1 MKYIS
6 EFRDPDRAQGLLR
19 NIEQLTLE
27 LEATE
32 EKPIRLMEVCGGHTH
47 TIFKFGLEELLP
59 KGIDLIHG
67 PGCPVCVLPMNR
79 VDDCIAIAE
88 REDVILTTF
97 GDAMRVPGSRMS
109 LLQAKAAGQ
118 DIRMVY
124 SPLDALQLARDNP
137 ERNIVFFGLGFETT
151 MPSTALTVLQA
162 REEGI
167 RNFFLFCNHI
177 TIIPTLRA
185 ILEDPDLR
193 LDGFIGPGHVSM
205 IIGTEGYDFIASKHG
220 KPFVISGF
228 EPLDILQSVWMLLR
242 QFREQ
247 RCEIENQ
254 YRRVVPPQG
263 NLPAQEAMNKV
274 FQLRE
279 QFEWRGL
286 GSIPESGVE
295 MRPEFATFDA
305 EQVFA
310 VREPP
315 VVDPAECQCGEVLK
329 GRLKP
334 WQCRVFGK
342 RCTPDHPLGA
352 LMVSS
357 EGACAA
363 YYNYGPRWR
372 EQAAA
377 EATA

>member
-295 MRPEFATFDA
+295 MRPEFAAFDA